1 MKNRLLVALIFI
13 PLLIYIYLRGE
24 YLFLL
29 FTNVIVGV
37 SLFEFYRMM
46 RQSGRE
52 VALELGVIGGMSV
65 STLLYVYA
73 NGALYLKDYA
83 IPSLVLLVG
92 VLLSTRVLQKKIKG
106 STEYVGNTLL
116 GMLYIPLLFL
126 HIYGIKMLPNGGA
139 WLLTIQLLLWI
150 SDSAAY
156 FVGIKFGRKFIANGL
171 SEISPKKSYEGLF
184 GSLIFTIIAMFLIRL
199 VWFKDMNIGL
209 VHMIVIPLLVSLIG
223 TIGDLAE
230 SMFIREFGIKDS
242 GDALGEHGGILDRFD
257 SMIFVLPVVFYY
269 FKFIIA

>member
-156 FVGIKFGRKFIANGL
+156 FVGIKFGRKFIAHGL

-184 GSLIFTIIAMFLIRL
+184 GSLILTIIAMFLIRL

-230 SMFIREFGIKDS
+230 SMFKREFGIKDS

>member
-92 VLLSTRVLQKKIKG
+92 VLLSTRVLQKKIK
-106 STEYVGNTLL
+106 
-116 GMLYIPLLFL
+116 
-126 HIYGIKMLPNGGA
+126 
-139 WLLTIQLLLWI
+139 
-150 SDSAAY
+150 
-156 FVGIKFGRKFIANGL
+156 
-171 SEISPKKSYEGLF
+171 
-184 GSLIFTIIAMFLIRL
+184 
-199 VWFKDMNIGL
+199 
-209 VHMIVIPLLVSLIG
+209 
-223 TIGDLAE
+223 
-230 SMFIREFGIKDS
+230 
-242 GDALGEHGGILDRFD
+242 
-257 SMIFVLPVVFYY
+257 VLQNM
-269 FKFIIA
+269 